1 MEKITMSM
9 EVFSCEKTKT
19 HQYPSQNG
27 TTTPI
32 ESPLLAATNEGQGKR
47 QSDNVLRLHSTPNDL
62 NVSTFSNNSPK
73 VQCQR
78 LLSYLQKH
86 GSVTTMYAQEQLN
99 IYDPP
104 ARKHDL
110 VHKYGV
116 QIDMVK
122 VTAVNSKG
130 YAHEVGLYSLVE
142 EAIQGELL

>member
-1 MEKITMSM
+1 
-9 EVFSCEKTKT
+9 
-19 HQYPSQNG
+19 
-27 TTTPI
+27 
-32 ESPLLAATNEGQGKR
+32 
-47 QSDNVLRLHSTPNDL
+47 
-62 NVSTFSNNSPK
+62 
-73 VQCQR
+73 
-78 LLSYLQKH
+78 
-86 GSVTTMYAQEQLN
+86 MYAQEQLN

-142 EAIQGELL
+142 EPIQGELL